1 MSRKYFWG
9 GLVIILGLILLLEAA
24 GLISGNIWRYFW
36 AILLVIIGLG
46 IMFPD
51 K

>member
-1 MSRKYFWG
+1 MGRKYFWG
-9 GLVIILGLILLLEAA
+9 GLVIILGLILFLEAA
-24 GLISGNIWRYFW
+24 GLITGNIWRYFW

>member
-1 MSRKYFWG
+1 MSRRYFWG
-9 GLVIILGLILLLEAA
+9 GLVILLGVILFLEAMGLIA
-24 GLISGNIWRYFW
+24 GNIWRYFW